1 MTARDNK
8 YTVLQMVGIVVLC
21 IGVMIFIGIC
31 FASFLGRDIS
41 KENYVA
47 AFAFFMIMLSMAFI
61 FPNMLKGGKNDT
73 TSTMRVSVYMIIS
86 VFVFLCVKY
95 GWGVNSFGEMQLDD
109 NWTYIIIA
117 ALGGKAAQSFSE
129 NRSSGTDKSS
139 GQDQNGEKK

>member
-139 GQDQNGEKK
+139 G